1 MTTRAIVSN
10 RFMYYCK
17 ISIVSVMLTKR
28 IMFTV
33 GNVDHYIDKTTK
45 CNSCMW
51 FNVI

>member
-10 RFMYYCK
+10 NCFMYYCK
-17 ISIVSVMLTKR
+17 TSIIIVSVMLTKR

-45 CNSCMW
+45 CNSCM
-51 FNVI
+51 